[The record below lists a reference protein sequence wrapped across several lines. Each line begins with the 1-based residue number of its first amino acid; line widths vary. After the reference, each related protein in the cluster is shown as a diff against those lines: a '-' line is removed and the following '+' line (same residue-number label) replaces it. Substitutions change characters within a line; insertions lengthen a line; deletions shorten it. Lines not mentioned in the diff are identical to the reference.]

1 MILFKAN
8 RDFLLRPLQMVSGIV
23 EKRHTLPILSNVLIQ
38 KENGKTIFVTTD
50 SEIEIGI
57 HSQEHENSATEL
69 SYPAIT
75 VSAKKLLDILR
86 TFPTDFEVTLIKSDS
101 RLLINAGKSR
111 FSLQMLPAEDFP
123 RMAIE
128 DQPEITVNLAQNVL
142 KNLLNLVQYAMAQ
155 QDIRYYFNGLLLV
168 VEDRELKVITSDG
181 HRLAYASVELENQ
194 YSKRETIIPR
204 KTILELSKL
213 LDDSEKPV
221 TIDIFPKKIRF
232 KFSEVTLLS
241 KVIEGKF
248 PSFNQIVS
256 KTNSKQFRIDRLN
269 FLQGLQRVAVLSDTS
284 DKFRGVR
291 LVVSK
296 NMLSIICKNKEQEE
310 AQEELEIQ
318 YDQETT
324 DISFNI
330 TYLLDVLNNL
340 NNHSVQCAF
349 ENTDSST
356 LFSIPDDDH
365 FKYIVMPMR
374 L

>member
-23 EKRHTLPILSNVLIQ
+23 ERRHTLPILSNVLIQ
-38 KENGKTIFVTTD
+38 RENGKTLFVTTD

-69 SYPAIT
+69 AYPAIT

-86 TFPTDFEVTLIKSDS
+86 TFPTDLEVTLIKSDS

-168 VEDRELKVITSDG
+168 VEDRDLKVITSDG

-213 LDDSEKPV
+213 LDDSEKLV
-221 TIDIFPKKIRF
+221 TIEIFPKKIRF

-248 PSFNQIVS
+248 PSFNQIVA

-310 AQEELEIQ
+310 AQEELEIE

-340 NNHSVQCAF
+340 NNDSVQCAF

-356 LFSIPDDDH
+356 LFSLPDDDH

>member
-8 RDFLLRPLQMVSGIV
+8 RDFLLRPLQIVSGIV
-23 EKRHTLPILSNVLIQ
+23 ERRHTLPILSNVLIQ
-38 KENGKTIFVTTD
+38 RENGKTLFITTD

-69 SYPAIT
+69 AYPAIT

-86 TFPTDFEVTLIKSDS
+86 TFPTDLEVTLIKSDS

-168 VEDRELKVITSDG
+168 VEDRDLKVITSDG

-213 LDDSEKPV
+213 LDDSEKLV
-221 TIDIFPKKIRF
+221 TIEIFPKKIRF

-248 PSFNQIVS
+248 PSFNQIVA

-310 AQEELEIQ
+310 AQEELEIE

-340 NNHSVQCAF
+340 NNDSVQCAF

-356 LFSIPDDDH
+356 LFSLPDDDH

>member
-1 MILFKAN
+1 
-8 RDFLLRPLQMVSGIV
+8 MVSGIV
-23 EKRHTLPILSNVLIQ
+23 ERRHTLPILSNVLIQ
-38 KENGKTIFVTTD
+38 RENGKTLFITTD

-69 SYPAIT
+69 AYPAIT

-86 TFPTDFEVTLIKSDS
+86 TFPTDLEVTLIKSDS

-168 VEDRELKVITSDG
+168 VEDRDLKVITSDG

-213 LDDSEKPV
+213 LDDSEKLV
-221 TIDIFPKKIRF
+221 TIEIFPKKIRF

-248 PSFNQIVS
+248 PSFNQIVA

-310 AQEELEIQ
+310 AQEELEIE

-340 NNHSVQCAF
+340 NNDSVQCAF

-356 LFSIPDDDH
+356 LFSLPDDDH

>member
-1 MILFKAN
+1 
-8 RDFLLRPLQMVSGIV
+8 MVSGIV

-38 KENGKTIFVTTD
+38 RENGKTIFVTTD

-57 HSQEHENSATEL
+57 HSQEHEHIATEL
-69 SYPAIT
+69 AYPAIT

-86 TFPTDFEVTLIKSDS
+86 TFPTDLEITLIKSDS

-168 VEDRELKVITSDG
+168 VEDRDLKVITSDG

-221 TIDIFPKKIRF
+221 TIEMFPKKIRF

-241 KVIEGKF
+241 KIIEGKF
-248 PSFNQIVS
+248 PSFDQIVS
-256 KTNSKQFRIDRLN
+256 KANSKQFRIDRLN

-310 AQEELEIQ
+310 AQEELEIE

-340 NNHSVQCAF
+340 NNDSVQCAF